1 MSSPQRPLT
10 GVVVRL
16 DTMVLGEVAPLSR
29 HQHQHHPLPSLPND
43 TNSTMKAYVYSLIKD
58 EGMELKLSLLLG
70 AAAWPWPVQQVHLFP
85 QALAPALV
93 GTHVAVPLDVQALRK
108 GEVESNVS

>member
-1 MSSPQRPLT
+1 MT
-10 GVVVRL
+10 
-16 DTMVLGEVAPLSR
+16 
-29 HQHQHHPLPSLPND
+29 SLPND

-58 EGMELKLSLLLG
+58 ASMELKPSPLLG

-93 GTHVAVPLDVQALRK
+93 GTHVSVALDVQALRK
-108 GEVESNVS
+108 GDVESNVS